1 MTTKQLPVY
10 TYPAIPNLIKFL
22 INLFYEREAFIIR
35 GIDIGKCTAL
45 WSSVEYLKSKIPDE
59 VNVSVHVSTN
69 PKLNFLRRNFEYKI
83 LKLKAIVERCSRNEQ
98 TEFFLSKD
106 EKYYMRALGS
116 DHRKDAACIQTDFP
130 YLMPDLQLP
139 FLFDKDKIF
148 SSVLRISSADIQIW
162 THYDIMDNI
171 LLQIVGRKRV
181 VLFDPS
187 QIPYLYLEGDKSKV
201 IDIDDLESTEFPQFQ
216 RAVRNEGMLYPGDV
230 LYIPALW
237 FHNTTAV
244 DFSISVNIFW
254 QHLDNSFYDKK
265 DLYGNRDLILAQKAF
280 QCFDQGAKLLEK
292 LPSPYRQFYFSRS
305 LQNRGNLHTNIPVII
320 IICISEMVMVRI
332 FADDTIDSTIHNFEC
347 KTVGELKQS
356 CQKIVPLDEKITE
369 FVAIYC
375 GNTLSDDKEL
385 TEENGIYSWSI
396 IKLLSRVK
404 EPSAETLVLRKGE
417 CLSISRSFRTMSI
430 YNLTTTL
437 EKVSSV
443 HRKMMADAQCARR
456 FLTVVPQ
463 LKQDSL
469 AWAALRDWMLMS
481 FFLKSENVFSIGDT
495 HPAFISAVYAMS
507 STLLERVGK
516 RSTPLKGITFSL
528 QRIDENQP
536 DIQYEPGIAQLLRA
550 HNLARGLYRQNI
562 LQSPH
567 RRANQNRQSTPPN
580 TNQQSVTGSQQ
591 FTRDLLSD
599 ALRQARERTFEMEML
614 RDLGF
619 HNDEENAHFLEVSNE
634 NNEKMDRTG
643 NHQETFN
650 EVARKKLKLDD
661 DQLNDYEKQVK
672 PNADIEETSQDEQ
685 AMEANAENN
694 YSNSVI
700 GNESELMTVSGS
712 RQRSMLDEEKKVGE
726 SVRNINA
733 DKVNEGVF
741 EGSSDGNGQSSS
753 RNEAQVMYD
762 TACETTNEQAD
773 ENMDESENGVLGGE
787 IDSDREVPHICPTFL
802 LLWSMRGTPCFNTLL
817 MDFLEM
823 ISDSSEECE
832 EP

>member
-69 PKLNFLRRNFEYKI
+69 PKLNFLRRNFEYKYV
-83 LKLKAIVERCSRNEQ
+83 AHE
-98 TEFFLSKD
+98 
-106 EKYYMRALGS
+106 
-116 DHRKDAACIQTDFP
+116 
-130 YLMPDLQLP
+130 
-139 FLFDKDKIF
+139 
-148 SSVLRISSADIQIW
+148 
-162 THYDIMDNI
+162 IMDNI

-254 QHLDNSFYDKK
+254 QHLDSSFYDKK

-305 LQNRGNLHTNIPVII
+305 LQNRGNQHTNIPVII

-417 CLSISRSFRTMSI
+417 CLSTSRSFRTMSI

-481 FFLKSENVFSIGDT
+481 FFFKSENVFSIGDT
-495 HPAFISAVYAMS
+495 HPAFISAFYAMS
-507 STLLERVGK
+507 STLLERAAK
-516 RSTPLKGITFSL
+516 RSTPFKGITFSF
-528 QRIDENQP
+528 QRIDENQA

-562 LQSPH
+562 LRSPH

-599 ALRQARERTFEMEML
+599 ALRQARERTFESQMEVL

-619 HNDEENAHFLEVSNE
+619 HNDEENAHFLEVSNGNLDLAVNLILAE
-634 NNEKMDRTG
+634 RERMTMD
-643 NHQETFN
+643 
-650 EVARKKLKLDD
+650 
-661 DQLNDYEKQVK
+661 
-672 PNADIEETSQDEQ
+672 
-685 AMEANAENN
+685 
-694 YSNSVI
+694 
-700 GNESELMTVSGS
+700 
-712 RQRSMLDEEKKVGE
+712 
-726 SVRNINA
+726 
-733 DKVNEGVF
+733 
-741 EGSSDGNGQSSS
+741 
-753 RNEAQVMYD
+753 
-762 TACETTNEQAD
+762 
-773 ENMDESENGVLGGE
+773 
-787 IDSDREVPHICPTFL
+787 
-802 LLWSMRGTPCFNTLL
+802 
-817 MDFLEM
+817 
-823 ISDSSEECE
+823 
-832 EP
+832 

>member
-237 FHNTTAV
+237 FHNTTAM

-254 QHLDNSFYDKK
+254 QHLDSSFYDKK

-305 LQNRGNLHTNIPVII
+305 LQNRGNQHTNIPVII
-320 IICISEMVMVRI
+320 IIVTIIFKLYVVFSCDYVFAVQKISLKRMAYCISEMVMVRI

-417 CLSISRSFRTMSI
+417 CLSTSRSFRTMSI

-469 AWAALRDWMLMS
+469 AWGIMKFNLQLIAALRDWMLMS
-481 FFLKSENVFSIGDT
+481 FFFKSENVFSIGDT
-495 HPAFISAVYAMS
+495 HPAFISAFYAMS
-507 STLLERVGK
+507 STLLERAAK
-516 RSTPLKGITFSL
+516 RSTPLKGVTLSF
-528 QRIDENQP
+528 QRVDENQA

-550 HNLARGLYRQNI
+550 HNLARRLYRQNI

-567 RRANQNRQSTPPN
+567 RRTNQIRQSTPPN

-599 ALRQARERTFEMEML
+599 ALRQARERTFESQMEVL

-619 HNDEENAHFLEVSNE
+619 HNDEENAHFLEVSNGNLDLAVNLILAE
-634 NNEKMDRTG
+634 RERMTMD
-643 NHQETFN
+643 
-650 EVARKKLKLDD
+650 
-661 DQLNDYEKQVK
+661 
-672 PNADIEETSQDEQ
+672 
-685 AMEANAENN
+685 
-694 YSNSVI
+694 
-700 GNESELMTVSGS
+700 
-712 RQRSMLDEEKKVGE
+712 
-726 SVRNINA
+726 
-733 DKVNEGVF
+733 
-741 EGSSDGNGQSSS
+741 
-753 RNEAQVMYD
+753 
-762 TACETTNEQAD
+762 
-773 ENMDESENGVLGGE
+773 
-787 IDSDREVPHICPTFL
+787 
-802 LLWSMRGTPCFNTLL
+802 
-817 MDFLEM
+817 
-823 ISDSSEECE
+823 
-832 EP
+832 

>member
-162 THYDIMDNI
+162 THYDVCITFIKSIMDNI

-254 QHLDNSFYDKK
+254 QHLDS
-265 DLYGNRDLILAQKAF
+265 
-280 QCFDQGAKLLEK
+280 
-292 LPSPYRQFYFSRS
+292 S
-305 LQNRGNLHTNIPVII
+305 NRGNQHTNIPVII

-332 FADDTIDSTIHNFEC
+332 FADDTTDSTIHNFEC

-417 CLSISRSFRTMSI
+417 CLSTSRSFRTMSI

-469 AWAALRDWMLMS
+469 AWGIMKFNLQLIAALRDWMLI
-481 FFLKSENVFSIGDT
+481 IGDT
-495 HPAFISAVYAMS
+495 HPAFISAFYAMS
-507 STLLERVGK
+507 STLLERAAK
-516 RSTPLKGITFSL
+516 RSTPFKGITFSF
-528 QRIDENQP
+528 QRIDENQS

-599 ALRQARERTFEMEML
+599 ALRQARERTFESQMEVL

-619 HNDEENAHFLEVSNE
+619 HNDEENAHFLEVSNGNLDLAVNLILAE
-634 NNEKMDRTG
+634 RERMTMD
-643 NHQETFN
+643 
-650 EVARKKLKLDD
+650 
-661 DQLNDYEKQVK
+661 
-672 PNADIEETSQDEQ
+672 
-685 AMEANAENN
+685 
-694 YSNSVI
+694 
-700 GNESELMTVSGS
+700 
-712 RQRSMLDEEKKVGE
+712 
-726 SVRNINA
+726 
-733 DKVNEGVF
+733 
-741 EGSSDGNGQSSS
+741 
-753 RNEAQVMYD
+753 
-762 TACETTNEQAD
+762 
-773 ENMDESENGVLGGE
+773 
-787 IDSDREVPHICPTFL
+787 
-802 LLWSMRGTPCFNTLL
+802 
-817 MDFLEM
+817 
-823 ISDSSEECE
+823 
-832 EP
+832 

>member
-59 VNVSVHVSTN
+59 VNASVHVSTN

-83 LKLKAIVERCSRNEQ
+83 LKLKAILERCSRNEQ
-98 TEFFLSKD
+98 TEFFLSK
-106 EKYYMRALGS
+106 
-116 DHRKDAACIQTDFP
+116 
-130 YLMPDLQLP
+130 
-139 FLFDKDKIF
+139 
-148 SSVLRISSADIQIW
+148 
-162 THYDIMDNI
+162 IMDNI

-216 RAVRNEGMLYPGDV
+216 RAVRNEGILYPGDV

-237 FHNTTAV
+237 FHNTTAM

-254 QHLDNSFYDKK
+254 QHLDSSFYDKK

-292 LPSPYRQFYFSRS
+292 LPSPYRQ
-305 LQNRGNLHTNIPVII
+305 NRGNQHTNIPVII

-404 EPSAETLVLRKGE
+404 EPSAENSFIALVLRKGE
-417 CLSISRSFRTMSI
+417 CLSTSRSFRTMSI

-443 HRKMMADAQCARR
+443 HRKMMADPQCARR

-469 AWAALRDWMLMS
+469 AWGIMVCLTFAFSEIYLQLIAALRDWMLMS
-481 FFLKSENVFSIGDT
+481 FFFKSENVFSIGDA
-495 HPAFISAVYAMS
+495 HPAFISAFYAMS
-507 STLLERVGK
+507 STLLERAAK
-516 RSTPLKGITFSL
+516 RSTPLKGVTLSF
-528 QRIDENQP
+528 QRVDENQA

-550 HNLARGLYRQNI
+550 HNLARRLYRQNI

-567 RRANQNRQSTPPN
+567 RRANQIRQSTPSN
-580 TNQQSVTGSQQ
+580 TNQQSVTGNQQ

-599 ALRQARERTFEMEML
+599 ALRQARERTFESQMEML

-619 HNDEENAHFLEVSNE
+619 HNDEENAHFLEVSNGNLDLAVNLILAE
-634 NNEKMDRTG
+634 RERMTMD
-643 NHQETFN
+643 
-650 EVARKKLKLDD
+650 
-661 DQLNDYEKQVK
+661 
-672 PNADIEETSQDEQ
+672 
-685 AMEANAENN
+685 
-694 YSNSVI
+694 
-700 GNESELMTVSGS
+700 
-712 RQRSMLDEEKKVGE
+712 
-726 SVRNINA
+726 
-733 DKVNEGVF
+733 
-741 EGSSDGNGQSSS
+741 
-753 RNEAQVMYD
+753 
-762 TACETTNEQAD
+762 
-773 ENMDESENGVLGGE
+773 
-787 IDSDREVPHICPTFL
+787 
-802 LLWSMRGTPCFNTLL
+802 
-817 MDFLEM
+817 
-823 ISDSSEECE
+823 
-832 EP
+832 

>member
-1 MTTKQLPVY
+1 
-10 TYPAIPNLIKFL
+10 
-22 INLFYEREAFIIR
+22 
-35 GIDIGKCTAL
+35 
-45 WSSVEYLKSKIPDE
+45 
-59 VNVSVHVSTN
+59 
-69 PKLNFLRRNFEYKI
+69 
-83 LKLKAIVERCSRNEQ
+83 
-98 TEFFLSKD
+98 
-106 EKYYMRALGS
+106 
-116 DHRKDAACIQTDFP
+116 
-130 YLMPDLQLP
+130 
-139 FLFDKDKIF
+139 
-148 SSVLRISSADIQIW
+148 
-162 THYDIMDNI
+162 MDNI

-230 LYIPALW
+230 LYIP
-237 FHNTTAV
+237 
-244 DFSISVNIFW
+244 
-254 QHLDNSFYDKK
+254 
-265 DLYGNRDLILAQKAF
+265 
-280 QCFDQGAKLLEK
+280 
-292 LPSPYRQFYFSRS
+292 
-305 LQNRGNLHTNIPVII
+305 
-320 IICISEMVMVRI
+320 
-332 FADDTIDSTIHNFEC
+332 
-347 KTVGELKQS
+347 
-356 CQKIVPLDEKITE
+356 
-369 FVAIYC
+369 VAIYC

-430 YNLTTTL
+430 YNLTTML

-469 AWAALRDWMLMS
+469 AWGIMVCLTFAFSEIYLQLIAALRDWMLMS

-599 ALRQARERTFEMEML
+599 ALRQARERTFESQMEML

-619 HNDEENAHFLEVSNE
+619 HNDEENAHFLEVSNGNLDLAVNLILAE
-634 NNEKMDRTG
+634 RERMTMD
-643 NHQETFN
+643 
-650 EVARKKLKLDD
+650 
-661 DQLNDYEKQVK
+661 
-672 PNADIEETSQDEQ
+672 
-685 AMEANAENN
+685 
-694 YSNSVI
+694 
-700 GNESELMTVSGS
+700 
-712 RQRSMLDEEKKVGE
+712 
-726 SVRNINA
+726 
-733 DKVNEGVF
+733 
-741 EGSSDGNGQSSS
+741 
-753 RNEAQVMYD
+753 
-762 TACETTNEQAD
+762 
-773 ENMDESENGVLGGE
+773 
-787 IDSDREVPHICPTFL
+787 
-802 LLWSMRGTPCFNTLL
+802 
-817 MDFLEM
+817 
-823 ISDSSEECE
+823 
-832 EP
+832 

>member
-98 TEFFLSKD
+98 TEFFLSK
-106 EKYYMRALGS
+106 
-116 DHRKDAACIQTDFP
+116 
-130 YLMPDLQLP
+130 
-139 FLFDKDKIF
+139 
-148 SSVLRISSADIQIW
+148 
-162 THYDIMDNI
+162 IMDNI

-254 QHLDNSFYDKK
+254 QHLDSSFYDKK

-430 YNLTTTL
+430 YNLTTML

-599 ALRQARERTFEMEML
+599 ALRQARERTFESQMEML

-619 HNDEENAHFLEVSNE
+619 HNDEENAHFLEVSNGNLDLAVNLILAE
-634 NNEKMDRTG
+634 RERMTMD
-643 NHQETFN
+643 
-650 EVARKKLKLDD
+650 
-661 DQLNDYEKQVK
+661 
-672 PNADIEETSQDEQ
+672 
-685 AMEANAENN
+685 
-694 YSNSVI
+694 
-700 GNESELMTVSGS
+700 
-712 RQRSMLDEEKKVGE
+712 
-726 SVRNINA
+726 
-733 DKVNEGVF
+733 
-741 EGSSDGNGQSSS
+741 
-753 RNEAQVMYD
+753 
-762 TACETTNEQAD
+762 
-773 ENMDESENGVLGGE
+773 
-787 IDSDREVPHICPTFL
+787 
-802 LLWSMRGTPCFNTLL
+802 
-817 MDFLEM
+817 
-823 ISDSSEECE
+823 
-832 EP
+832 

>member
-98 TEFFLSKD
+98 TEFFLSK
-106 EKYYMRALGS
+106 
-116 DHRKDAACIQTDFP
+116 
-130 YLMPDLQLP
+130 
-139 FLFDKDKIF
+139 
-148 SSVLRISSADIQIW
+148 
-162 THYDIMDNI
+162 IMDNI

-254 QHLDNSFYDKK
+254 QHLDSSFYDKK

-305 LQNRGNLHTNIPVII
+305 LQNRGNQHTNIPVII

-417 CLSISRSFRTMSI
+417 CLSTSRSFRTMSI

-481 FFLKSENVFSIGDT
+481 FFFKSENVFSIGDT
-495 HPAFISAVYAMS
+495 HPAFISAFYAMS
-507 STLLERVGK
+507 STLLERAAK
-516 RSTPLKGITFSL
+516 RSTPFKGITFSF
-528 QRIDENQP
+528 QRIDENQA

-562 LQSPH
+562 LRSPH

-599 ALRQARERTFEMEML
+599 ALRQARERTFESQMEVL

-619 HNDEENAHFLEVSNE
+619 HNDEENAHFLEVSNGNLDLAVNLILAE
-634 NNEKMDRTG
+634 RERMTMD
-643 NHQETFN
+643 
-650 EVARKKLKLDD
+650 
-661 DQLNDYEKQVK
+661 
-672 PNADIEETSQDEQ
+672 
-685 AMEANAENN
+685 
-694 YSNSVI
+694 
-700 GNESELMTVSGS
+700 
-712 RQRSMLDEEKKVGE
+712 
-726 SVRNINA
+726 
-733 DKVNEGVF
+733 
-741 EGSSDGNGQSSS
+741 
-753 RNEAQVMYD
+753 
-762 TACETTNEQAD
+762 
-773 ENMDESENGVLGGE
+773 
-787 IDSDREVPHICPTFL
+787 
-802 LLWSMRGTPCFNTLL
+802 
-817 MDFLEM
+817 
-823 ISDSSEECE
+823 
-832 EP
+832 

>member
-59 VNVSVHVSTN
+59 VNASVHVSKN

-98 TEFFLSKD
+98 TEFFLSK
-106 EKYYMRALGS
+106 
-116 DHRKDAACIQTDFP
+116 
-130 YLMPDLQLP
+130 
-139 FLFDKDKIF
+139 
-148 SSVLRISSADIQIW
+148 
-162 THYDIMDNI
+162 IMDNI

-216 RAVRNEGMLYPGDV
+216 RAVRNEGILYPGDI

-237 FHNTTAV
+237 FHNTTAM
-244 DFSISVNIFW
+244 DFSISVNVFW
-254 QHLDNSFYDKK
+254 QHLDSSFYDKK

-305 LQNRGNLHTNIPVII
+305 LQNRGNQHTNIPVII
-320 IICISEMVMVRI
+320 ITCISEMVMVRI

-356 CQKIVPLDEKITE
+356 CQKIVPLDEKTTE

-417 CLSISRSFRTMSI
+417 CLSTSRSFRTMSI

-443 HRKMMADAQCARR
+443 HRKMMADPQCARR

-469 AWAALRDWMLMS
+469 AWGIMVCLTFAFSVIYLQLIAALRDWMLMS
-481 FFLKSENVFSIGDT
+481 FFFKSENVFSIGDT
-495 HPAFISAVYAMS
+495 HPAFISAFYAMS
-507 STLLERVGK
+507 STLLERAAK
-516 RSTPLKGITFSL
+516 RSIPVRGITYSY
-528 QRIDENQP
+528 QRFDDDQA

-550 HNLARGLYRQNI
+550 HNLARRLYRQNI

-567 RRANQNRQSTPPN
+567 RRANQIRQSTPPN
-580 TNQQSVTGSQQ
+580 TNQQSVTESQQ

-599 ALRQARERTFEMEML
+599 ALRQARERTFESQMEML

-619 HNDEENAHFLEVSNE
+619 HNDEENAHFLEVSNGNLDLAVNLILAE
-634 NNEKMDRTG
+634 RERMTMD
-643 NHQETFN
+643 
-650 EVARKKLKLDD
+650 
-661 DQLNDYEKQVK
+661 
-672 PNADIEETSQDEQ
+672 
-685 AMEANAENN
+685 
-694 YSNSVI
+694 
-700 GNESELMTVSGS
+700 
-712 RQRSMLDEEKKVGE
+712 
-726 SVRNINA
+726 
-733 DKVNEGVF
+733 
-741 EGSSDGNGQSSS
+741 
-753 RNEAQVMYD
+753 
-762 TACETTNEQAD
+762 
-773 ENMDESENGVLGGE
+773 
-787 IDSDREVPHICPTFL
+787 
-802 LLWSMRGTPCFNTLL
+802 
-817 MDFLEM
+817 
-823 ISDSSEECE
+823 
-832 EP
+832 

>member
-10 TYPAIPNLIKFL
+10 TYPAIPNL
-22 INLFYEREAFIIR
+22 EREAFIIR

-59 VNVSVHVSTN
+59 VNASVHVSTN

-83 LKLKAIVERCSRNEQ
+83 LKLKAILERCSRNEQ

-216 RAVRNEGMLYPGDV
+216 RAVRNEGILYPGDV

-237 FHNTTAV
+237 FHNTTAM

-254 QHLDNSFYDKK
+254 QHLDSSFYDKK

-292 LPSPYRQFYFSRS
+292 LPSPYRHYF
-305 LQNRGNLHTNIPVII
+305 
-320 IICISEMVMVRI
+320 ISWTHIMHFRNG
-332 FADDTIDSTIHNFEC
+332 H
-347 KTVGELKQS
+347 VGELKQS

-404 EPSAETLVLRKGE
+404 EPSAETSKNDG
-417 CLSISRSFRTMSI
+417 RSS
-430 YNLTTTL
+430 
-437 EKVSSV
+437 
-443 HRKMMADAQCARR
+443 CARR

-481 FFLKSENVFSIGDT
+481 FFFKSENVFSIGDA
-495 HPAFISAVYAMS
+495 HPAFISAFYAMS
-507 STLLERVGK
+507 STLLERAAK
-516 RSTPLKGITFSL
+516 RSTPLKGVTLSF
-528 QRIDENQP
+528 QRVDENQA

-550 HNLARGLYRQNI
+550 HNLARRLYRQNI

-567 RRANQNRQSTPPN
+567 RRANQIRQSTPSN
-580 TNQQSVTGSQQ
+580 TNQQ
-591 FTRDLLSD
+591 
-599 ALRQARERTFEMEML
+599 QARERTFESQMEML

-634 NNEKMDRTG
+634 NNEKMERTG

-650 EVARKKLKLDD
+650 EVAWKKLKLDD
-661 DQLNDYEKQVK
+661 DQLKDYEKQVK

-685 AMEANAENN
+685 AMETNAENN
-694 YSNSVI
+694 DSNSVI
-700 GNESELMTVSGS
+700 GNESELMMVSGS
-712 RQRSMLDEEKKVGE
+712 RQRSMLDEEKKGRQMEMNSPVAVTMHKFKEWSKENVKTRTTGGRTIE
-726 SVRNINA
+726 NKR
-733 DKVNEGVF
+733 
-741 EGSSDGNGQSSS
+741 
-753 RNEAQVMYD
+753 YD
-762 TACETTNEQAD
+762 Q
-773 ENMDESENGVLGGE
+773 
-787 IDSDREVPHICPTFL
+787 
-802 LLWSMRGTPCFNTLL
+802 
-817 MDFLEM
+817 
-823 ISDSSEECE
+823 
-832 EP
+832 

>member
-59 VNVSVHVSTN
+59 VNASVHVSTN

-83 LKLKAIVERCSRNEQ
+83 LKLKAILERCSRNEQ

-162 THYDIMDNI
+162 THYDVCITFIKSVIMDNI

-216 RAVRNEGMLYPGDV
+216 RAVRNEGILYPGDV

-237 FHNTTAV
+237 FHNTTAM

-254 QHLDNSFYDKK
+254 QHLDSSFYDKK

-292 LPSPYRQFYFSRS
+292 LPSPYRQ
-305 LQNRGNLHTNIPVII
+305 NRGNQHTNIPVII

-417 CLSISRSFRTMSI
+417 CLSTSRSFRTMSI

-443 HRKMMADAQCARR
+443 HRKMMADPQCARR

-469 AWAALRDWMLMS
+469 AWGIMVCLTFAFSEIYLQLIAALRDWMLMS
-481 FFLKSENVFSIGDT
+481 FFFKSENVFSIGDA
-495 HPAFISAVYAMS
+495 HPAFISAFYAMS
-507 STLLERVGK
+507 STLLERAAK
-516 RSTPLKGITFSL
+516 RSTPLKGVTLSF
-528 QRIDENQP
+528 QRVDENQA

-550 HNLARGLYRQNI
+550 HNLARRLYRQNI

-567 RRANQNRQSTPPN
+567 RRANQIRQSTPSN
-580 TNQQSVTGSQQ
+580 TNQQSVTGNQQ

-599 ALRQARERTFEMEML
+599 ALRQARERTFEVMEIPSQMEML

-619 HNDEENAHFLEVSNE
+619 HNDEENAHFLEVSNGNLDLAVNLILAE
-634 NNEKMDRTG
+634 RERMTMD
-643 NHQETFN
+643 
-650 EVARKKLKLDD
+650 
-661 DQLNDYEKQVK
+661 
-672 PNADIEETSQDEQ
+672 
-685 AMEANAENN
+685 
-694 YSNSVI
+694 
-700 GNESELMTVSGS
+700 
-712 RQRSMLDEEKKVGE
+712 
-726 SVRNINA
+726 
-733 DKVNEGVF
+733 
-741 EGSSDGNGQSSS
+741 
-753 RNEAQVMYD
+753 
-762 TACETTNEQAD
+762 
-773 ENMDESENGVLGGE
+773 
-787 IDSDREVPHICPTFL
+787 
-802 LLWSMRGTPCFNTLL
+802 
-817 MDFLEM
+817 
-823 ISDSSEECE
+823 
-832 EP
+832 

>member
-59 VNVSVHVSTN
+59 VNASVHVSTN

-83 LKLKAIVERCSRNEQ
+83 LKLKAILERCSRNEQ

-162 THYDIMDNI
+162 THYDVCITFIKSVIMDNI

-216 RAVRNEGMLYPGDV
+216 RAVRNEGILYPGDV

-237 FHNTTAV
+237 FHNTTAM

-254 QHLDNSFYDKK
+254 QHLDSSFYDKK

-292 LPSPYRQFYFSRS
+292 LPSPYRQ
-305 LQNRGNLHTNIPVII
+305 NRGNQHTNIPVII

-404 EPSAETLVLRKGE
+404 EPSAENSFIALVLRKGE
-417 CLSISRSFRTMSI
+417 CLSTSRSFRTMSI

-443 HRKMMADAQCARR
+443 HRKMMADPQCARR

-469 AWAALRDWMLMS
+469 AWGIMVCLTFAFSEIYLQLIAALRDWMLI
-481 FFLKSENVFSIGDT
+481 IGDA
-495 HPAFISAVYAMS
+495 HPAFISAFYAMS
-507 STLLERVGK
+507 STLLERAAK
-516 RSTPLKGITFSL
+516 RSTPLKGVTLSF
-528 QRIDENQP
+528 QRVDENQA

-550 HNLARGLYRQNI
+550 HNLARRLYRQNI

-567 RRANQNRQSTPPN
+567 RRANQIRQSTPSN
-580 TNQQSVTGSQQ
+580 TNQQSVTGNQQ

-599 ALRQARERTFEMEML
+599 ALRQARERTFESQMEML

-619 HNDEENAHFLEVSNE
+619 HNDEENAHFLEVSNGNLDLAVNLILAE
-634 NNEKMDRTG
+634 RERMTMD
-643 NHQETFN
+643 
-650 EVARKKLKLDD
+650 
-661 DQLNDYEKQVK
+661 
-672 PNADIEETSQDEQ
+672 
-685 AMEANAENN
+685 
-694 YSNSVI
+694 
-700 GNESELMTVSGS
+700 
-712 RQRSMLDEEKKVGE
+712 
-726 SVRNINA
+726 
-733 DKVNEGVF
+733 
-741 EGSSDGNGQSSS
+741 
-753 RNEAQVMYD
+753 
-762 TACETTNEQAD
+762 
-773 ENMDESENGVLGGE
+773 
-787 IDSDREVPHICPTFL
+787 
-802 LLWSMRGTPCFNTLL
+802 
-817 MDFLEM
+817 
-823 ISDSSEECE
+823 
-832 EP
+832 